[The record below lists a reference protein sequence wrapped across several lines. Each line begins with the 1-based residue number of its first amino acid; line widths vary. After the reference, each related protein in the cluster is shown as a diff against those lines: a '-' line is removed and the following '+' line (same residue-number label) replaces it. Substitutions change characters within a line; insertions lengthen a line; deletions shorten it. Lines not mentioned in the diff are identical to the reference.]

1 MHDGE
6 LSKSFNIVTNL
17 SYMYTVLKCNFIW
30 YLIICL
36 WAQVP
41 SMGEENFVCTFYR
54 IICLGLTFD
63 PVYFPVY
70 MYFPETAWHL
80 FHKNN

>member
-1 MHDGE
+1 MVLDNLFVGSGA
-6 LSKSFNIVTNL
+6 LSHW
-17 SYMYTVLKCNFIW
+17 M
-30 YLIICL
+30 
-36 WAQVP
+36 